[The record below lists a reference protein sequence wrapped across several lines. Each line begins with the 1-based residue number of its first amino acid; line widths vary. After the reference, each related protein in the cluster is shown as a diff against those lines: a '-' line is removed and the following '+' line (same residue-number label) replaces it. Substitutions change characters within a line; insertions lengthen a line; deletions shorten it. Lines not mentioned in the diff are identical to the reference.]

1 MTQHYQK
8 QILELKSDNR
18 EYTASTLIDL
28 EDSQKVTT
36 VSDFYENLI
45 RELKTEGRTG
55 TARAYTGSY
64 NTLKRFAGKKL
75 DIPFSHI
82 DISFLSEY
90 EKWLRKINYADTSI
104 ISMFRML
111 RRAYNKAIDAKCA
124 KKSAYPFNEFKL
136 SKFSTKTQKRAI
148 SKEEIKKIMEIDLSK
163 EKFYVQFSRN
173 VFIFSYLCGGINF
186 TDISYLKIENII
198 DNKLVYIRK
207 KTKKRISTPLSS
219 EAMQIIQKYAAGKT
233 NPSDYIFPVLDD
245 KVYKT
250 ENKKHVRIH
259 WIITSVNQSLK
270 TVAKLAGIN
279 VNLTTY
285 VARHSF
291 ATVLKRSGIDIA
303 LISETLGHSDLATT
317 QIYLDSFENEQIS
330 EALKHL
336 L

>member
-1 MTQHYQK
+1 MKATVNILLYKSKTLANGEHPLMIRICKDGKKKYQSLGMSVHPDNWDFSRNRPKIDCPNRELILKIILEKEAYYQK

-36 VSDFYENLI
+36 VSDFYESLI
-45 RELKTEGRTG
+45 KELKTEGRTG

-163 EKFYVQFSRN
+163 EKFYVQFSRD
-173 VFIFSYLCGGINF
+173 VFIFS
-186 TDISYLKIENII
+186 
-198 DNKLVYIRK
+198 
-207 KTKKRISTPLSS
+207 
-219 EAMQIIQKYAAGKT
+219 
-233 NPSDYIFPVLDD
+233 
-245 KVYKT
+245 
-250 ENKKHVRIH
+250 
-259 WIITSVNQSLK
+259 
-270 TVAKLAGIN
+270 
-279 VNLTTY
+279 
-285 VARHSF
+285 
-291 ATVLKRSGIDIA
+291 
-303 LISETLGHSDLATT
+303 
-317 QIYLDSFENEQIS
+317 
-330 EALKHL
+330 
-336 L
+336 